1 MAKQSLIID
10 CDPGVDDAIALLLAL
25 ASPDE
30 FDLLGITTVAGN
42 VPLALT
48 QYNARRI
55 THLAQRPEVPV
66 YGGCPRPLLRSP
78 VTAEHVHGQTG
89 LDGAVIPDPTHPLQ
103 PQHAVAFFI
112 DQCRATQAPI
122 TLATLG
128 PLTNLAVALIQAP
141 DIAQA
146 IDRIVAMGGALGRGN
161 VTPSA
166 EFNIYADPHA
176 ARVVVEA
183 GLNLTLI
190 PLDVTHQVITTPE
203 RLAALEELGSPV
215 GPAAAGWLRHYG
227 QREGEGYGLAGAPL
241 HDPCVIAY
249 LMQPNLFS
257 GRPMYLA
264 IETDSPLC
272 LGRTVADP
280 HPADPTLANA
290 TILETADAPGF
301 YALLT
306 ERLAHLPSVSSG
318 ERASSGS

>member
-1 MAKQSLIID
+1 MVQRALIID

-25 ASPDE
+25 ASPED
-30 FDLLGITTVAGN
+30 FHLLGITTVAGN
-42 VPLALT
+42 VPLSLT

-55 THLAQRPEVPV
+55 CQLAQRQDVPV
-66 YGGCPRPLLRSP
+66 YAGCPRPLLRAP

-89 LDGAVIPDPTHPLQ
+89 LDGAPLPEPTQPLS
-103 PQHAVAFFI
+103 PQHAVTFLI
-112 DQCRATQAPI
+112 DQCKVAQQPI
-122 TLATLG
+122 TLATLS

-141 DIAQA
+141 EITQT
-146 IDRIVAMGGALGRGN
+146 IDQVVAMGGALGRGN

-203 RLAALEELGSPV
+203 RLAALEALGTPV
-215 GPAAAGWLRHYG
+215 GQTAAGLLRYYG
-227 QREGEGYGLAGAPL
+227 QREGDCYGLAGAPL

-249 LMQPNLFS
+249 LINPGLFA
-257 GRPMYLA
+257 GRPMHLA

-272 LGRTVADP
+272 LGRTVADAP
-280 HPADPTLANA
+280 LIHGSSANA
-290 TILETADAPGF
+290 TILETADAAGF
-301 YALLT
+301 YQLLT
-306 ERLAHLPSVSSG
+306 ERLARLVP
-318 ERASSGS
+318 RA

>member
-1 MAKQSLIID
+1 MPKRPLIID

-55 THLAQRPEVPV
+55 AQLAQRWDVPV
-66 YGGCPRPLLRSP
+66 YAGCPRPLLRAP
-78 VTAEHVHGQTG
+78 ITAEHVHGQTG
-89 LDGAVIPDPTHPLQ
+89 LDGAVLPEPTQPLQ
-103 PQHAVAFFI
+103 TQHAVAFLI
-112 DQCRATQAPI
+112 DQCQAAQAPI

-141 DIAQA
+141 EIAKN
-146 IDRIVAMGGALGRGN
+146 IDQVVTMGGALGRGN
-161 VTPSA
+161 VTPNA

-183 GLNLTLI
+183 GLPFTLI

-203 RLAALEELGSPV
+203 RLTALEQLGTPV
-215 GPAAAGWLRHYG
+215 GQAAAGLLRYYG
-227 QREGEGYGLAGAPL
+227 QREGECYGLAGAPL
-241 HDPCVIAY
+241 HDPCVMAY
-249 LMQPNLFS
+249 LLQPDLFS
-257 GRPMYLA
+257 GRPMHLA

-272 LGRTVADP
+272 LGRTVANP
-280 HPADPTLANA
+280 KPAEDSPANA
-290 TILETADAPGF
+290 TVIETVNAPGF
-301 YALLT
+301 YHLLT
-306 ERLAHLPSVSSG
+306 ERLANL
-318 ERASSGS
+318 

>member
-1 MAKQSLIID
+1 MARRPLIID

-25 ASPDE
+25 ASPED
-30 FDLLGITTVAGN
+30 FNLLGITTVAGN
-42 VPLALT
+42 VPLRLT

-55 THLAQRPEVPV
+55 CQLAQRQEVPI
-66 YGGCPRPLLRSP
+66 YAGCPRPILRAP

-89 LDGAVIPDPTHPLQ
+89 LDGATLPEPTQPLP
-103 PQHAVAFFI
+103 PQHAISFLI
-112 DQCRATQAPI
+112 DQCKAAQAPI

-141 DIAQA
+141 EIAQT
-146 IDRIVAMGGALGRGN
+146 IDQVVAMGGALGRGN
-161 VTPSA
+161 VTPNA

-176 ARVVVEA
+176 ARVVAEA

-203 RLAALEELGSPV
+203 RLAALEALGTPV
-215 GPAAAGWLRHYG
+215 GQAASGLLRHYG
-227 QREGEGYGLAGAPL
+227 QREGECYGLAGAPL

-249 LMQPNLFS
+249 LLQPDLFA
-257 GRPMYLA
+257 GRPMHLA

-280 HPADPTLANA
+280 HLAEDKPANA
-290 TILETADAPGF
+290 TVIEKPNAPAF
-301 YALLT
+301 YQLLT
-306 ERLAHLPSVSSG
+306 ERLARL
-318 ERASSGS
+318 